1 MKNTNGT
8 NDFTISGMM
17 RRVDF
22 SGDSGTSEES
32 IPISKKR
39 RILDNQ
45 MRVHPALHDN
55 DFKMRASKK
64 DNPAYADSKTVS
76 KKALLDPNPFNRE
89 RTEPLGPAENET
101 KFQFDK
107 RCLLKYLEI
116 HGDMIVPQF
125 FQVPW
130 TDDWPQCM
138 WGVRLGRLV
147 DRIRQLHSHKDKR
160 DDLMSIGFLFANQKK
175 VNFLN
180 DWDLTRL
187 ALSRY
192 KEINGNLHIIQR
204 FIVPSTPEWPEA
216 TWGLKLGH
224 CLKYVQKKNAYAE
237 HRDLLREMGIVFKT
251 SPFPEETTPTYKK
264 IENNERD
271 TVTVGPSDGT
281 GYGFSE
287 NINTDVDALSALA
300 NRVSPLPQLMPMT
313 MPMPL
318 LPPLTLTVPSTLVS
332 TPMPHPSTLSTPMP
346 QPHPLPLPRSN
357 NTAGL
362 GLTVDVDIG
371 GNPAMNIVSSSSSC
385 HGSGSG
391 SGSGSTEGNDND
403 TDTENNPSYPSPK
416 VIPICRFE

>member
-1 MKNTNGT
+1 
-8 NDFTISGMM
+8 M

-32 IPISKKR
+32 IPSPKKR
-39 RILDNQ
+39 RILNNQ
-45 MRVHPALHDN
+45 TRVHPALHGN
-55 DFKMRASKK
+55 DFKLRANKK
-64 DNPAYADSKTVS
+64 DNPAYAAAKTAS
-76 KKALLDPNPFNRE
+76 KKVLLDPNPFNRE

-130 TDDWPQCM
+130 TDEWPQCM

-147 DRIRQLHSHKDKR
+147 DRIRQLHSHKDKK
-160 DDLMSIGFLFANQKK
+160 DDLMSIGFLFANQNK
-175 VNFLN
+175 VNCLN

-187 ALSRY
+187 ALNRY

-251 SPFPEETTPTYKK
+251 SPFPEETAASYRK
-264 IENNERD
+264 IENNERN
-271 TVTVGPSDGT
+271 TVIAGPGSSS

-287 NINTDVDALSALA
+287 SINTDVDALSALS
-300 NRVSPLPQLMPMT
+300 NKVSPLPHSMT
-313 MPMPL
+313 LPL
-318 LPPLTLTVPSTLVS
+318 LPPLSLTLPSTLPA
-332 TPMPHPSTLSTPMP
+332 PMPLPLPVP
-346 QPHPLPLPRSN
+346 LPLPLPRGN
-357 NTAGL
+357 NTS

-371 GNPAMNIVSSSSSC
+371 GNPAMNIVTNTSC
-385 HGSGSG
+385 HGSA
-391 SGSGSTEGNDND
+391 EDVY
-403 TDTENNPSYPSPK
+403 TDNNPSYSSPK
-416 VIPICRFE
+416 ATPISRFE